1 MTDARYLIVNADDFG
16 RSAGVNRGIIR
27 AHQDGIVPSAS
38 LMLRWPPAAAA
49 AEYARRHS
57 RLSVGLHLDLGEWV
71 YGNSNW
77 TFLYQVVALDDLFT
91 VRQEVARQLA
101 TFRKLMGRE
110 PSHIDSHQH
119 VHRNEPVRTAALE
132 AALQFSIPLRE
143 CSADVQYCGRFY
155 GQTAEGCAY
164 PEWISVEAL
173 ISLLAELPPGI
184 TEIGCHPGEGQ
195 DLDTVYLTEREQ
207 EVKVLCDPRIHSALG
222 ELGICLCSFNDVT
235 ALSAA
240 ARATHI

>member
-27 AHQDGIVPSAS
+27 AHQHGIVTSAS
-38 LMLRWPPAAAA
+38 LMVRWPAAAAA

-132 AALQFSIPLRE
+132 AAQQFSIPLRE
-143 CSADVQYCGRFY
+143 CCGDVQYCGRFY
-155 GQTAEGCAY
+155 GQSPKGYPY
-164 PEWISVEAL
+164 PEGISADAML
-173 ISLLAELPPGI
+173 SLLAELPTGI

-195 DLDTVYLTEREQ
+195 DLDTVYLRERE
-207 EVKVLCDPRIHSALG
+207 EEMKVLCDPRIHSALI
-222 ELGICLCSFNDVT
+222 ELGIQLCSFNDVT
-235 ALSAA
+235 ALSAGV
-240 ARATHI
+240 RATQV